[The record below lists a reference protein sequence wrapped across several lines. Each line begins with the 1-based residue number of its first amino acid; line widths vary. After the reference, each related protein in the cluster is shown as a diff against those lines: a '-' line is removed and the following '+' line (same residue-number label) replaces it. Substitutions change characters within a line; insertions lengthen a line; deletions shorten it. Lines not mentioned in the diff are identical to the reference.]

1 MADPPGGHRRP
12 SRPSAAGWAVLGLLS
27 HAPELSGY
35 ELRQWADQS
44 LRYFFQAPATS
55 QIYSELRRL
64 ERLGWVESSLAA
76 QSDQRHKRVYR
87 LTTAGGDRSARAC
100 DGSAVPRDGSQG
112 RGGPAGVAGPS
123 DARSGPDAAPDPVLR
138 RTDRGHH
145 RDRRGTGQHPWDTR
159 TRLRGSGLAL
169 HRPRATGP
177 CGGGNR
183 TQAGTGP
190 PRHPRARPGTPG
202 VSARATPPGTALDE
216 GGTPWAGH
224 RSRHRQPITTRE

>member
-87 LTTAGGDRSARAC
+87 LTTAGETALREHVMAAPFRATVVKDAVVLRVWLGHLTHGAGLMPLLTQYCAELTAVTTEIDEALASTRGIPELAYAAAALRYTGRVQRARVAAATELKREL
-100 DGSAVPRDGSQG
+100 GLLATRGPGPGRLAYRPAQHPRG
-112 RGGPAGVAGPS
+112 RHLTKEV
-123 DARSGPDAAPDPVLR
+123 RHGPDTAP
-138 RTDRGHH
+138 
-145 RDRRGTGQHPWDTR
+145 GTG
-159 TRLRGSGLAL
+159 
-169 HRPRATGP
+169 
-177 CGGGNR
+177 
-183 TQAGTGP
+183 
-190 PRHPRARPGTPG
+190 
-202 VSARATPPGTALDE
+202 
-216 GGTPWAGH
+216 
-224 RSRHRQPITTRE
+224 SR